1 MVEPVHAVSRLS
13 GLPELAEV
21 RKVWFSDWYDGP
33 ITGVAVRD
41 GREYW
46 FVMVTND
53 AAGETWAFDPRVYA
67 LHRLSR
73 QQLAQAWEMH
83 RAFASAGLPGCLH
96 SPPCAATGAT
106 AEELDALRERWPPE
120 LEDGFM
126 NAPAI
131 GWFRDV

>member
-1 MVEPVHAVSRLS
+1 MHTVSRLS
-13 GLPELAEV
+13 GLSELAEV

-33 ITGVAVRD
+33 ITGVAVHD

-46 FVMVTND
+46 FVMVIND
-53 AAGETWAFDPRVYA
+53 DTAGGTWDFNPRVYV

-73 QQLAQAWEMH
+73 DELAQAWDMH

-96 SPPCAATGAT
+96 SPTCAAADAL
-106 AEELDALRERWPPE
+106 AEEVDALQERWPSE
-120 LEDGFM
+120 LADSFM

-131 GWFRDV
+131 GWFQDV

>member
-1 MVEPVHAVSRLS
+1 MHAVSALS

-33 ITGVAVRD
+33 ITGVAVHD

-53 AAGETWAFDPRVYA
+53 AAGGTWDFEPRVYI

-73 QQLAQAWEMH
+73 DQLMQAWAMH

-96 SPPCAATGAT
+96 SPSCDAAGGS
-106 AEELDALRERWPPE
+106 AEDLDALRERWPPE
-120 LEDGFM
+120 VEAGFM

-131 GWFRDV
+131 GWYRDG